1 MNPVLALVDCN
12 NFYVSAERVFQP
24 RLEGKP
30 VVVLSNNDGN
40 IVARSNEA
48 KKLGLKMGEP
58 YFKRKTFLEEQG
70 VAVFSSNYSLY
81 ADMSA
86 RVMETLQSF
95 GAELEIYSIDEAFMV
110 LREGQLQTKGL
121 NRLLQE
127 VRAKVKR
134 CTGIPVSV
142 GAARTKTLAKLANE
156 RAKKDPWFE
165 GVLDISEWGEEE
177 VDKLLAATEVEDVW
191 GIGSQWS
198 TLLRHYGYSS
208 AFDLKYAPE
217 RWVAQRLSVVA
228 ERTVLELRG
237 VACIPLELAASPKKA
252 MVSSRS
258 FGQAVESV
266 GELKEAVSS
275 YTARLGEKLRRQW
288 SAASV
293 LQVFVRTSPFRVDEP
308 QYAGHITLP
317 LPQPTN
323 YTPLLTH
330 YACMGLEKIYRAGY
344 RYHKAGV
351 MVTGLSQQGVQL
363 SYLGEDA
370 GQIEQQRR
378 LMETVDSVNRRYGR
392 DALRLVS
399 AGIGREW
406 QMKRG
411 RVSPHYTTSWDD
423 LPIALAC
430 N

>member
-1 MNPVLALVDCN
+1 MNPALALVDCN

-58 YFKRKTFLEEQG
+58 YFKRKAFLEEQG
-70 VAVFSSNYSLY
+70 VAVFSSNYTCY

-86 RVMETLQSF
+86 RVMETLQGF
-95 GAELEIYSIDEAFMV
+95 GTELEIYSIDEAFM
-110 LREGQLQTKGL
+110 
-121 NRLLQE
+121 RLPEMSAAQRLDFCRE
-127 VRAKVKR
+127 VRAQVKR

-142 GAARTKTLAKLANE
+142 GVARTKTLAKLANE

-177 VDKLLAATEVEDVW
+177 LDKLLAATEVEDIW
-191 GIGSQWS
+191 GVGSQWA
-198 TLLRHYGYSS
+198 TLLRHYGYCS

-217 RWVAQRLSVVA
+217 RWVGKQLSVLA
-228 ERTVLELRG
+228 ARTVLELRG
-237 VACIPLELAASPKKA
+237 VGCIPLELAVSPKKA
-252 MVSSRS
+252 LVSSRS

-275 YTARLGEKLRRQW
+275 YTARLGEKLRRQG

-323 YTPLLTH
+323 YTPALTH
-330 YACMGLEKIYRAGY
+330 YACIGLEKIYRAGY

-351 MVTGLSQQGVQL
+351 LVTGLSQQGVQL
-363 SYLGEDA
+363 SYFGEGV
-370 GQIEQQRR
+370 GQIEQQGR
-378 LMETVDSVNRRYGR
+378 LMETVDSLNRRYGR
-392 DALRLVS
+392 NTLRLGS
-399 AGIGREW
+399 AGIGQEW

-411 RVSPHYTTSWDD
+411 RVSPPYTTSWED
-423 LPIALAC
+423 LPTAWALT
-430 N
+430 